1 MRYFSEMRRPL
12 REPANAAAYAP
23 GDLPEGISL
32 EQFATQWSEPV
43 RRAHNTAF
51 RDHWNSVEMDQGT
64 WNPST
69 VEDEAFRP
77 ALSFVAVD
85 RSGIEPDVVGYV
97 INAEFVQDWAAQG
110 YTEGYT
116 GFDRGV
122 RPLARSRNGPSPP
135 AGVRAV
141 LRRGRPPVRLPRRGH
156 GHRHRALSRC
166 TARLGYEQTHRT
178 TYFEFAL
185 DP

>member
-51 RDHWNSVEMDQGT
+51 RDHWNSVEMDQET
-64 WNPST
+64 WNSST
-69 VEDEAFRP
+69 VEDEAFGP

-110 YTEGYT
+110 HTEGYT
-116 GFDRGV
+116 GLIGV
-122 RPLARSRNGPSPP
+122 SARW
-135 AGVRAV
+135 
-141 LRRGRPPVRLPRRGH
+141 RGRGMA
-156 GHRHRALSRC
+156 RALLQVSARTFAAAGHPYAC
-166 TARLGYEQTHRT
+166 LGVDTDNATGAVTLYVRLGYEQTHRT
-178 TYFEFAL
+178 TYFGFAL